1 VTQLHTEDVQVP
13 TLSRRARQAVL
24 VAMCLALSIVVGSVA
39 MLNVALRD
47 IALELGS
54 TQTQQLWI
62 VDAYVLVLAA
72 LLLPAG
78 ALGDRYGRKTALL
91 VGMVLF
97 GGAALLAARST
108 SSDALIGWRAVAG
121 VGAALIMPGTLSTI
135 TSVFPREERARAVGV
150 WAGFAGGGAVL
161 GVLGA
166 GALLESFD
174 WESLFLVL
182 SALAAVAF
190 VVTAVVVPNTQD
202 PTHAHLDPVGSVA
215 SFLGIGGLVLGVIE
229 GPERGWTSS
238 ITVGALLTAVVA
250 LVVFV
255 AWETRTDKPLLDPRL
270 FAHRGFATGTAALAL
285 LFLAMFGFFLILLQ
299 FLQLILGY
307 DTLKSA
313 LAILPMAATMLPL
326 AAVAASLSERFG
338 QRNVGSIG
346 LVVAAASFGYIAT
359 LSTTST
365 YLALVPGI
373 VVAGAG
379 VALAMTPATNAIVS
393 SLPRSK
399 QGVASAVNDTARE
412 VGAAL
417 GIALLGSAFNAGY
430 RHGIDDVAQL
440 LPGELGAEVRDSPAA
455 GYAIA
460 QRLGDQAEP
469 LLDAVARSFITGMRW
484 SMLAAVACLLVGAFY
499 VFAAA
504 PQGLE
509 SEVEHD

>member
-1 VTQLHTEDVQVP
+1 MTQLHIEDVQVP
-13 TLSRRARQAVL
+13 SLSRRARRAVL

-97 GGAALLAARST
+97 GGAALLAARSA
-108 SSDALIGWRAVAG
+108 SSDALIGWRAIGG

-135 TSVFPREERARAVGV
+135 TNVFPREERARAVGV

-174 WESLFLVL
+174 WESIFLVL
-182 SALAAVAF
+182 SALAAVTL
-190 VVTAVVVPNTQD
+190 VVTAAVVPNTQD

-229 GPERGWTSS
+229 GPERGWTSP

-250 LVVFV
+250 LLAFV

-313 LAILPMAATMLPL
+313 IAILPMAATMLPL

-338 QRNVGSIG
+338 QRNVGSVG

-373 VVAGAG
+373 VAAGAG

-430 RHGIDDVAQL
+430 RHGLDDVAQL
-440 LPGELGAEVRDSPAA
+440 LPGGLGAEVRDSPAA

-460 QRLGDQAEP
+460 NQLGAEAGP

-484 SMLAAVACLLVGAFY
+484 SMLAAVACLLVGAVY

-504 PQGLE
+504 PRGFE
-509 SEVEHD
+509 SEIEHD